1 MPRGDGR
8 IGIRGIQAGGENRC
22 KRASF
27 ATGWVS
33 GGAACEAFDG
43 GLDGGEVVERIKA
56 VGAAAEFPGVW
67 GPRRSERQRMAVSS
81 RRRLRTVLDVVFVF
95 GDAGI
100 ARTGVMRCSIF
111 KGVEGLADFFFGE
124 IQDRVAAVAL
134 IAGVDQ
140 GVEGERVVFGR
151 GDLFFYK
158 GAEDAELNG
167 VEMHV

>member
-1 MPRGDGR
+1 MGVSGF
-8 IGIRGIQAGGENRC
+8 AGSRLAGENRC

-33 GGAACEAFDG
+33 RGAVCEAFDG

-56 VGAAAEFPGVW
+56 VGAAAQFPGGLGTAEHQKTEDGCLVAAKVEN
-67 GPRRSERQRMAVSS
+67 GADAV
-81 RRRLRTVLDVVFVF
+81 LVF

-100 ARTGVMRCSIF
+100 ANRGNESEIF

-124 IQDRVAAVAL
+124 IQDRVAAGAL
-134 IAGVDQ
+134 IAGVEQ

-151 GDLFFYK
+151 GDLFFDK